1 MNANPNS
8 INPVQPRHWIEGL
21 VLLLA
26 AYLIFRYQ
34 LVYLGA
40 SMAVINY
47 GYWMLKTH
55 HQRGY
60 NKSKTDKPKAK
71 PEALLSDAE
80 NKMQQLLDDR
90 GFPARVVNSINSHRR
105 IVFEVRLPRSFKIAE
120 LVKDITDFERATG
133 IKKITIET
141 TVSGKPGIS
150 RILVPKAGEQ
160 DPLSLA
166 DLMESED
173 FKKSHPLA
181 LPMGQNIEGNAEY
194 RRLDKMKHVLV
205 SAASGGGKSVTI
217 NCWITAL
224 ISKNTPQDLQLILI
238 DPKMLEFSI
247 YEKSKHL
254 AMPVV
259 LDMQKAQQAVQI
271 VNNEME
277 YRYAVMSSAKVR
289 SMSEFNDKVKKNKKI
304 KNPLYPSA
312 SQISNE
318 ANCELTILST
328 ITEYCEPFP
337 SLVMIIDEMAD
348 LILRFKEVE
357 ELLARL
363 AGKARASGISLIPC
377 TQDPRKE
384 VITGLIKANI
394 TVRYALQV
402 ATLTESQTIL
412 GPGRTEA
419 QHLLGNGDAYLLD
432 GNNSVNL
439 QSYYIEAGE
448 IETIIE
454 QQNKQA
460 N

>member
-1 MNANPNS
+1 MTYNP
-8 INPVQPRHWIEGL
+8 IQPRSKTEGAFI
-21 VLLLA
+21 LLA
-26 AYLIFRYQ
+26 AFVWAAWQLPYLAVSVLLFNYAFSITKHRHAIGYARYKQ
-34 LVYLGA
+34 TATQQKEV
-40 SMAVINY
+40 
-47 GYWMLKTH
+47 KP
-55 HQRGY
+55 
-60 NKSKTDKPKAK
+60 SKLTET
-71 PEALLSDAE
+71 EAR
-80 NKMQQLLDDR
+80 MQTLLDDR
-90 GFPARVVNSINSHRR
+90 GFPAKVVNSIDSHRR
-105 IVFEVRLPRSFKIAE
+105 IVFEVKLPRSFKIAE

-150 RILVPKAGEQ
+150 RILIPKAGEQ
-160 DPLSLA
+160 DPLSLTE
-166 DLMESED
+166 LMESED
-173 FKKSHPLA
+173 FKNSHPLA
-181 LPMGQNIEGNAEY
+181 LPMGQNIEGKAEY
-194 RRLDKMKHVLV
+194 RRLDKIKHVLV

-224 ISKNTPQDLQLILI
+224 ISKNSPQDLQLILI

-247 YEKSKHL
+247 YENSKHL

-259 LDMQKAQQAVQI
+259 LDMQKAQQAIQL

-277 YRYAVMSSAKVR
+277 YRYEVMSAAKVR

-304 KNPLYPSA
+304 KNPRYSA
-312 SQISNE
+312 NSQRNE
-318 ANCELTILST
+318 VTEILST

-337 SLVMIIDEMAD
+337 TLAMIIDEMAD

-357 ELLARL
+357 ELIARL

-432 GNNSVNL
+432 GNNSVNV
-439 QSYYIEAGE
+439 QSYYIEADE
-448 IETIIE
+448 IEAIIE
-454 QQNKQA
+454 KQNQKTK
-460 N
+460 